1 MGAVCF
7 HGRSFTEVADI
18 ADAYKLLS
26 PVLGARFASSLFA
39 LALLASGQNSTL
51 TGTLAGQIVMEGFLE
66 FRMKPWL
73 RRLVTRSLAILPA
86 VLVIGLMGE
95 GPVTA
100 LLILSQGILC
110 FQLPFAVISAIHFT

>member
-26 PVLGARFASSLFA
+26 PLLGARFASTLFA

-73 RRLVTRSLAILPA
+73 RRLVTPSLAALPPA
-86 VLVIGLMGE
+86 LVLGLLRD
-95 GPVTA
+95 GPGTA
-100 LLILSQGILC
+100 LLIMS
-110 FQLPFAVISAIHFT
+110 PPS